1 MVTGV
6 YDKSAASSVMEL
18 WIDDTMVASKEV
30 DLGYSD
36 TNIPLAIGAL
46 YRGEYGYT
54 SELFDGV
61 IDDVRIYNRAL
72 SEVEIQELYHENGWQ

>member
-1 MVTGV
+1 M
-6 YDKSAASSVMEL
+6 ALNSS
-18 WIDDTMVASKEV
+18 
-30 DLGYSD
+30 
-36 TNIPLAIGAL
+36 
-46 YRGEYGYT
+46 YT